1 MPWRWGPPNRG
12 IRASVSYA
20 SPPYSGRRVFVAFI
34 DTASPALANLVVPL
48 FLIAPPYQ
56 SSRWGD
62 FFLPPHHHV
71 MPVPACLPRRRMSLS
86 SARAGV
92 LRSFFFVGFIWD
104 RLLARSAVSHPPC
117 PYTARLLVMP
127 SFQSPR
133 PSTRRAGRAARFPFG
148 AFHVR
153 TPWYNSPSLFI
164 QSLIALPA

>member
-92 LRSFFFVGFIWD
+92 LRSFFRRFHMGPFACSL
-104 RLLARSAVSHPPC
+104 RRVS
-117 PYTARLLVMP
+117 
-127 SFQSPR
+127 S
-133 PSTRRAGRAARFPFG
+133 
-148 AFHVR
+148 
-153 TPWYNSPSLFI
+153 
-164 QSLIALPA
+164 ALPLHGTPSRDAIVPIAPSIDTPGGEGCSLPLRCLSCPHAVV